1 MKTKAINSGDFF
13 QVLIDANANPMIA
26 NNSSKNWPNYFS
38 TSFKARKELN
48 TFNKIEIFINFNGKT
63 VTKKRRNRVSK

>member
-26 NNSSKNWPNYFS
+26 NNSSKNWPNYFP

-48 TFNKIEIFINFNGKT
+48 TFNKIEC
-63 VTKKRRNRVSK
+63 